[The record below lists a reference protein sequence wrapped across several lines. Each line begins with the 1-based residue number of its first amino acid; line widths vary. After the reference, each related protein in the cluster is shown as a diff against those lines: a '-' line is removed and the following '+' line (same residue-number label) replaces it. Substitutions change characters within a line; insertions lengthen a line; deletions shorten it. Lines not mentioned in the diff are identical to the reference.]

1 MAFFAISRPIL
12 IGVMA
17 ISHLNNNA
25 APPILSEPGSAVAE
39 GVHPVPSAASGKQKS
54 YAGQAGPPVGSDQ
67 RPPCAS
73 STIMGHVPQRVGH
86 DGCPVGSRATERQYR
101 DRQASWRPVR
111 SIGED
116 RMVEETV
123 AWFAGVDW
131 GSAKH
136 QACLLGAQGGIVGE
150 REFPHSGKGL
160 SELADWILSMT
171 GIASAVAV
179 AVEVPHG
186 PVVDVLLDRG
196 FIVHAINPKQLDR
209 LRDRFSIAGAKDD
222 RRDAYVSA
230 DGLRTDRH
238 LFRRLQIADPRLI
251 ELRAWSRLAE
261 ELQEERVRLSNRLY
275 QQLWRY
281 YPQMLKLTDDL
292 TATWLLEL
300 WLRAPTPAK
309 AARLRVSA
317 VERLLKRHRIRRVN
331 AEGVLRT
338 LRQPAIKVPDGVAEA
353 AGIHIHSL
361 IVRLQVVSRE
371 LNHADRKLDELC
383 TAIGETGAASEER
396 AEDRDVAI
404 LRSLP
409 GIGRINLATLLSEA
423 SGPLSRRDYQALRT
437 LSGVAPVTKR
447 SGKSHV
453 VVMRYASHVRLRN
466 TVYHWARV
474 ATQQDHESR
483 TRYAALRRR
492 GHSHGRAIRGVADRL
507 LAVACVL
514 LQRQTLFD
522 RYFRQATTS

>member
-1 MAFFAISRPIL
+1 
-12 IGVMA
+12 
-17 ISHLNNNA
+17 
-25 APPILSEPGSAVAE
+25 
-39 GVHPVPSAASGKQKS
+39 
-54 YAGQAGPPVGSDQ
+54 
-67 RPPCAS
+67 
-73 STIMGHVPQRVGH
+73 
-86 DGCPVGSRATERQYR
+86 
-101 DRQASWRPVR
+101 
-111 SIGED
+111 
-116 RMVEETV
+116 MVEETI

-261 ELQEERVRLSNRLY
+261 ELQEERVRLSNRLH

-317 VERLLKRHRIRRVN
+317 DITEGGPNRNRRTEALSRGGTGSSNPLPSTGESKTNPSRPPRCGASKSIVLIAVLSAVPRDRLAWLN
-331 AEGVLRT
+331 GRT
-338 LRQPAIKVPDGVAEA
+338 RA
-353 AGIHIHSL
+353 S
-361 IVRLQVVSRE
+361 S
-371 LNHADRKLDELC
+371 
-383 TAIGETGAASEER
+383 AASCPAGWRITISSVR
-396 AEDRDVAI
+396 A
-404 LRSLP
+404 
-409 GIGRINLATLLSEA
+409 GRV
-423 SGPLSRRDYQALRT
+423 PLSRMF
-437 LSGVAPVTKR
+437 P
-447 SGKSHV
+447 
-453 VVMRYASHVRLRN
+453 
-466 TVYHWARV
+466 
-474 ATQQDHESR
+474 
-483 TRYAALRRR
+483 
-492 GHSHGRAIRGVADRL
+492 
-507 LAVACVL
+507 
-514 LQRQTLFD
+514 
-522 RYFRQATTS
+522 